1 VSFDCLPLK
10 GYDQET
16 FNQLIEEEHSEA
28 TPKANR
34 GIVLNA
40 TTKERTVYVLLFEF
54 FYNCIYETNVIAEN
68 NILVI
73 RRKILIT
80 SLL

>member
-1 VSFDCLPLK
+1 MNTVYETFFTMSQRTDDKQLRHSRMCPSIVDPLK

-40 TTKERTVYVLLFEF
+40 TTKERTVCSFV
-54 FYNCIYETNVIAEN
+54 
-68 NILVI
+68 
-73 RRKILIT
+73 
-80 SLL
+80 